1 MKCSTHIAALAAVV
15 LGISSGL
22 AFGFEKPYTAKPYET
37 REMVAFEQQIKN
49 TVAEMLPE
57 RTVKVELVAPDT
69 KDGRVVYTI
78 TIGDNDGKSDGT
90 GGSLGI
96 SKAQDESAADG
107 Y

>member
-15 LGISSGL
+15 MGISSGL
-22 AFGFEKPYTAKPYET
+22 AFGFEKPYTVKPHDT
-37 REMVAFEQQIKN
+37 REMVAFEQQILK
-49 TVAEMLPE
+49 TAAEMLPE

-69 KDGRVVYTI
+69 KDGRSVYTI
-78 TIGDNDGKSDGT
+78 TIGDNDRKSD
-90 GGSLGI
+90 GSLGI